1 MNLTVTVEQRFDR
14 TPDGAVW
21 TQAAFAYPFWT
32 RYLDEFD
39 TVRPCARVQ
48 DVPAVPPDWV
58 RADGPGVAFAPVPHY
73 LGPLEYARKRAA
85 VRRAVRAAVT
95 APGAV
100 ILRVPSQL
108 AVPARAALRGR
119 PYAVEVVGDPY
130 DVFAPGAVRHPLRPF
145 FRWSF
150 ARSLRAQCAGA
161 VAAAYVTRE
170 MLQRR
175 YPPAPGAFT
184 THYSSV
190 ELPDAAFVPAPRPP
204 RPAGPFTVVTVGSLA
219 QLYKAPDVLIEAA
232 ARCVQAGLD
241 VRLVLVG
248 DGRHRP
254 ELEAL
259 AAARGLAARVTF
271 TGQLTAGDAVR
282 ARLDQ
287 ADLFALPSRTEGLPR
302 ALIEAMARGLP
313 CIGSAVGGIPEL
325 LPPED
330 MVPPGDAPAL
340 AALMAAV
347 LRDPDRRACMAARS
361 LETARAYHEDIL
373 RQRRTA
379 FYHEVKARTSPSP
392 WERGPGG
399 EVSSAGPGGEV
410 SSRGPGGEVSSRGPG
425 DAV

>member
-1 MNLTVTVEQRFDR
+1 MNLTVTVEHRFAR
-14 TPDGAVW
+14 TPDGALW

-32 RYLDEFD
+32 RYLDVFAA
-39 TVRPCARVQ
+39 VRPCARVQ
-48 DVPAVPPDWV
+48 DVPAVPSDWL
-58 RADGPGVAFAPVPHY
+58 RADGPGVVFAPVPHY
-73 LGPLEYARKRAA
+73 LGPLEYARKRG
-85 VRRAVRAAVT
+85 AVRAAVS
-95 APGAV
+95 AAVSVPGAV

-130 DVFAPGAVRHPLRPF
+130 DVFAPGAVRHPLRPY

-150 ARSLRAQCAGA
+150 ARQLRAQCAGA
-161 VAAAYVTRE
+161 CAAAYVTRE
-170 MLQRR
+170 ALQRR

-204 RPAGPFTVVTVGSLA
+204 RAAGPFTVVTVGSLA

-232 ARCVQAGLD
+232 ALCVQDGLD
-241 VRLVLVG
+241 LRLVLVG

-259 AAARGLAARVTF
+259 AAARGLAERVTF
-271 TGQLTAGDAVR
+271 AGQLTAGAAVR
-282 ARLDQ
+282 AQLDQ

-302 ALIEAMARGLP
+302 ALVEALARGLP
-313 CIGSAVGGIPEL
+313 CIGSTAGGIPEL

-347 LRDPDRRACMAARS
+347 LRDPARRARMAARGH
-361 LETARAYHEDIL
+361 ETARAYHEDIL
-373 RQRRTA
+373 RQRRVA
-379 FYHEVKARTSPSP
+379 FYREVKSRTLTPP
-392 WERGPGG
+392 LHMERGLGG
-399 EVSSAGPGGEV
+399 
-410 SSRGPGGEVSSRGPG
+410 
-425 DAV
+425 